1 MQKSV
6 RKRVVSTP
14 LRLMVEKVGPNNN
27 PPPSCWAQS
36 GMVKITIVNRIKK
49 RLFTMCYFLCKSN
62 NFLIFAAIKSKLMAS
77 QLFGAIV
84 KAAAE
89 LKNIP
94 VQIKQKN
101 LKPIKAQERE
111 LKKLLRKAQFTE
123 FGKTY
128 HFTDILLSGN
138 VTEAFRNNVPVFD
151 YNKMHDQWWYRALEG
166 EHNVSWPGKI
176 KYFALSSGTS
186 EASSKYIPITRE
198 LNSKIT
204 KASIRQLV
212 SAVRYD
218 FPKEFYN
225 RGVLMIGGSTDLSYS
240 RKGGYYAG
248 DLSGISAGRIPKW
261 FEFFYK
267 PGQRISKI
275 KDWSEKLDEMVKAA
289 PTWDIGVIVGVPA
302 WVQILLERII
312 KEYNLKTI
320 HDLWPNLM
328 VYVHSGVA
336 FAPYEKSFE
345 RLFGK
350 EVIYIESYLASEG
363 YIAYQV
369 DLKRRVMQLLVD
381 NGIYFE
387 FVPFNEENFDDNGNI
402 VEHPKT
408 LNLKEVEENV
418 DYALLLSTCAGTW
431 RYLIGDTI
439 KFLNKEHCDIV
450 ITGRTKQFL
459 SITGE
464 HLSQDNM
471 TQAVDMLANELGVEI
486 TEFTVAGIK
495 HETMYAHH
503 WYLGTDDKID
513 PQEAIKKI
521 DGYLCKLN
529 DDYAVER
536 TEAIKE
542 LFIDVLPTEVFY
554 KFMEE
559 KIGKW
564 GGATKFPRV
573 LKGQRYEMWEEYLKE
588 VRSKQ

>member
-1 MQKSV
+1 
-6 RKRVVSTP
+6 
-14 LRLMVEKVGPNNN
+14 
-27 PPPSCWAQS
+27 
-36 GMVKITIVNRIKK
+36 
-49 RLFTMCYFLCKSN
+49 
-62 NFLIFAAIKSKLMAS
+62 MAS
-77 QLFGAIV
+77 PLLGTLV
-84 KAAAE
+84 KTAAE

-94 VQIKQKN
+94 VEYKQKK
-101 LKPIKAQERE
+101 LKPLKAQEKE

-123 FGKTY
+123 FGRQY
-128 HFTDILLSGN
+128 HFTDILLSKN
-138 VTEAFRNNVPVFD
+138 IMEAFRKNVPVFD
-151 YNKMHDQWWYRALEG
+151 YNKMHDEWWYRALEG
-166 EHNVSWPGKI
+166 EHNVAWPGKI

-204 KASIRQLV
+204 KASIRQFA

-218 FPKEFYN
+218 FPVEFYN

-302 WVQILLERII
+302 WVQILIERII
-312 KEYNLKTI
+312 KEYKLKTI
-320 HDLWPNLM
+320 HDIWPNLA

-345 RLFGK
+345 KLFGK
-350 EVIYIESYLASEG
+350 EVIYVESYLASEG

-369 DLKRRVMQLLVD
+369 DLKKRVMQLLLD

-387 FVPFNEENFDDNGNI
+387 FVPFNEENFDENGNI

-408 LNLKEVEENV
+408 LLLSEIEENT

-439 KFLNKEHCDIV
+439 KFLNKERCEIA

-471 TQAVDMLANELGVEI
+471 TQAVDLMANDLGVNI

-495 HETMYAHH
+495 HDTMYAHH
-503 WYLGTDDKID
+503 WYLGTDDTLD
-513 PQEAIKKI
+513 PQVAIKKI
-521 DGYLCKLN
+521 DEYLCKLN

-536 TEAIKE
+536 TEAIKA

-573 LKGQRYEMWEEYLKE
+573 LKGERYEMWVEYL
-588 VRSKQ
+588 RSQK

>member
-1 MQKSV
+1 
-6 RKRVVSTP
+6 
-14 LRLMVEKVGPNNN
+14 
-27 PPPSCWAQS
+27 
-36 GMVKITIVNRIKK
+36 
-49 RLFTMCYFLCKSN
+49 
-62 NFLIFAAIKSKLMAS
+62 MAS
-77 QLFGAIV
+77 PLLGTLV
-84 KAAAE
+84 KTAAE

-94 VQIKQKN
+94 VEYKQKK
-101 LKPIKAQERE
+101 LKPVKAQERE
-111 LKKLLRKAQFTE
+111 LKKLLRKAQFTD
-123 FGKTY
+123 FGSQY
-128 HFTDILLSGN
+128 HFTDILLSKN
-138 VTEAFRNNVPVFD
+138 PMEAFRKNVPVFD
-151 YNKMHDQWWYRALEG
+151 YNKMHDEWWYRALEG
-166 EHNVSWPGKI
+166 EHNVAWPGKI

-204 KASIRQLV
+204 KASIRQFA

-218 FPKEFYN
+218 FPVEFYN

-320 HDLWPNLM
+320 HDIWPNLA

-345 RLFGK
+345 KLFGK
-350 EVIYIESYLASEG
+350 EVIFVESYLASEG

-369 DLKRRVMQLLVD
+369 DLKKRVMQLLLD

-387 FVPFNEENFDDNGNI
+387 FVPFNEENFDENGNI

-408 LNLKEVEENV
+408 LLLSEVEENT
-418 DYALLLSTCAGTW
+418 DYAILLSTCAGTW

-439 KFLNKEHCDIV
+439 KFLNKERYEIA

-471 TQAVDMLANELGVEI
+471 TQAVDMLANELGVNI

-495 HETMYAHH
+495 HDTMYAHH
-503 WYLGTDDKID
+503 WYLGSDDPID
-513 PQEAIKKI
+513 PQVAIKKI
-521 DGYLCKLN
+521 DEYLCKLN

-542 LFIDVLPTEVFY
+542 LFIDVLPTELFY
-554 KFMEE
+554 RFMEE

-573 LKGQRYEMWEEYLKE
+573 LKGPRYEMWVEFL
-588 VRSKQ
+588 RSQK

>member
-1 MQKSV
+1 MPS
-6 RKRVVSTP
+6 P
-14 LRLMVEKVGPNNN
+14 LFG
-27 PPPSCWAQS
+27 
-36 GMVKITIVNRIKK
+36 TIVK
-49 RLFTMCYFLCKSN
+49 T
-62 NFLIFAAIKSKLMAS
+62 
-77 QLFGAIV
+77 
-84 KAAAE
+84 AAE
-89 LKNIP
+89 IKNIP
-94 VQIKQKN
+94 VEIKQRKIQ
-101 LKPIKAQERE
+101 PVKAQERE

-123 FGKTY
+123 FGQHY
-128 HFTDILLSGN
+128 HFADILLSGN
-138 VTEAFRNNVPVFD
+138 VMEAYRNTVPVFD
-151 YNKMHDQWWYRALEG
+151 YNKMHDEWWYRALKG
-166 EHNVSWPGKI
+166 EHNVAWPGKI

-198 LNSKIT
+198 INSKIT
-204 KASIRQLV
+204 QASIRQLV

-218 FPKEFYN
+218 FPSDFYN
-225 RGVLMIGGSTDLSYS
+225 RGVLMIGGSTDLTYN
-240 RKGGYYAG
+240 KEGKFYAG
-248 DLSGISAGRIPKW
+248 DLSGISAGKIPKW
-261 FEFFYK
+261 FEHFYK
-267 PGQRISKI
+267 PGRKISQI
-275 KDWSEKLDEMVKAA
+275 KDWAEKLDEMVKAA

-312 KEYNLKTI
+312 KEYKLNTI

-345 RLFGK
+345 RIFGK
-350 EVIYIESYLASEG
+350 EVIFVESYLASEG
-363 YIAYQV
+363 YIAYQT

-387 FVPFNEENFDDNGNI
+387 FVPFNEENFDENGTI

-408 LNLKEVEENV
+408 LTLSEVEENV

-471 TQAVDMLANELGVEI
+471 TQAVDMMAQDLDVNI
-486 TEFTVAGIK
+486 TEFTVAGIR
-495 HETMYAHH
+495 HDTMYAHH
-503 WYLGTDDKID
+503 WYLGSDDKID
-513 PQEAIKKI
+513 PQVAIKKI
-521 DGYLCKLN
+521 DEYLCKLN

-542 LFIDVLPTEVFY
+542 LFIDVLPTNVFY

-573 LKGQRYEMWEEYLKE
+573 LKGKRYEMWEEYLKE
-588 VRSKQ
+588 VRSKK

>member
-1 MQKSV
+1 
-6 RKRVVSTP
+6 
-14 LRLMVEKVGPNNN
+14 
-27 PPPSCWAQS
+27 
-36 GMVKITIVNRIKK
+36 
-49 RLFTMCYFLCKSN
+49 
-62 NFLIFAAIKSKLMAS
+62 MAS
-77 QLFGAIV
+77 QLFGTIV
-84 KAAAE
+84 KTAAE

-101 LKPIKAQERE
+101 IKPIKAQERE
-111 LKKLLRKAQFTE
+111 LKKLLRKAQFTA
-123 FGKTY
+123 FGKQY
-128 HFTDILLSGN
+128 HFTDILLSKD
-138 VTEAFRNNVPVFD
+138 VLEAFRNNVPVFD
-151 YNKMHDQWWYRALEG
+151 YNKMHNEWWYRALEG

-186 EASSKYIPITRE
+186 EASSKYIPITRA

-267 PGQRISKI
+267 PGKKISQI

-312 KEYNLKTI
+312 KEYNLKPI

-350 EVIYIESYLASEG
+350 EVIYVESYLASEG

-369 DLKRRVMQLLVD
+369 DLKKRVMQLLVD

-387 FVPFNEENFDDNGNI
+387 FVPFNEENFDENGNI

-408 LNLKEVEENV
+408 LLLKEVEENT

-439 KFLNKEHCDIV
+439 KFLNKERCEIV

-471 TQAVDMLANELGVEI
+471 TQAVDMMANDLGVNI

-495 HETMYAHH
+495 HGTMYAHH
-503 WYLGTDDKID
+503 WYLGCDDKID
-513 PQEAIKKI
+513 PQVAIKKI
-521 DGYLCKLN
+521 DEYLCKLN

-542 LFIDVLPTEVFY
+542 LFVDVLPTQVFY

-573 LKGQRYEMWEEYLKE
+573 LKGQRYEMWVEYVK
-588 VRSKQ
+588 K

>member
-1 MQKSV
+1 MT
-6 RKRVVSTP
+6 TP
-14 LRLMVEKVGPNNN
+14 LLGTIIKAVAEIKNVPVEFK
-27 PPPSCWAQS
+27 Q
-36 GMVKITIVNRIKK
+36 NR
-49 RLFTMCYFLCKSN
+49 
-62 NFLIFAAIKSKLMAS
+62 
-77 QLFGAIV
+77 
-84 KAAAE
+84 
-89 LKNIP
+89 
-94 VQIKQKN
+94 
-101 LKPIKAQERE
+101 LKPVNAQAKE
-111 LKKLLRKAQFTE
+111 LRKLIRKAKFTA
-123 FGKTY
+123 FGTHY
-128 HFTDILLSGN
+128 HFEELLESEDLL
-138 VTEAFRNNVPVFD
+138 EAFRKNVPVFD
-151 YNKMHDQWWYRALEG
+151 YNKMHDEWWYRALEG
-166 EHNVSWPGKI
+166 ETDVAWPGKI
-176 KYFALSSGTS
+176 RYFALSSGTS
-186 EASSKYIPITRE
+186 EAASKYIPITKE

-218 FPKEFYN
+218 FPAEFYN
-225 RGVLMIGGSTDLSYS
+225 KGMLMIGGSTDLQYS
-240 RKGGYYAG
+240 RQGGYYSG
-248 DLSGISAGRIPKW
+248 DLSGISASRIPKW
-261 FEFFYK
+261 FELFYK
-267 PGQRISKI
+267 PGRRISKI
-275 KDWSEKLDEMVKAA
+275 KNWSEKIEEMVKSA

-312 KEYNLKTI
+312 KEYHLNNI
-320 HDLWPNLM
+320 HDLWPNLK

-345 RLFGK
+345 KLFGK

-387 FVPFNEENFDDNGNI
+387 FVPFNETNFDADGNI
-402 VEHPKT
+402 VEHPVT
-408 LNLKEVEENV
+408 LTLSEVEEGV

-431 RYLIGDTI
+431 RYLIGDTL
-439 KFLNKEHCDIV
+439 KFLNKERCEIA

-464 HLSQDNM
+464 HLSQENM
-471 TQAVDMLANELGVEI
+471 TRAIEMLSEETGADI
-486 TEFTVAGIK
+486 REFTVVGKK
-495 HETMYAHH
+495 HGTMYAHH
-503 WYLGTDDKID
+503 WYLGTDNKVD

-542 LFIDVLPTEVFY
+542 LFIDVLPTHVFY
-554 KFMEE
+554 DFMQQ

-573 LKGQRYEMWEEYLKE
+573 LKGERIQMWEDYLTSLK
-588 VRSKQ
+588 

>member
-1 MQKSV
+1 M
-6 RKRVVSTP
+6 P
-14 LRLMVEKVGPNNN
+14 
-27 PPPSCWAQS
+27 
-36 GMVKITIVNRIKK
+36 
-49 RLFTMCYFLCKSN
+49 
-62 NFLIFAAIKSKLMAS
+62 S
-77 QLFGAIV
+77 QLFGTIV
-84 KAAAE
+84 KTAAE

-94 VQIKQKN
+94 VQIKQRTIR
-101 LKPIKAQERE
+101 PVKAQERE
-111 LKKLLRKAQFTE
+111 LKKLLRKAQFTD
-123 FGKTY
+123 FGRHY
-128 HFTDILLSGN
+128 HFTDILLSKN
-138 VTEAFRNNVPVFD
+138 VMEAFRNTVPVFD
-151 YNKMHDQWWYRALEG
+151 YNKMHDEWWYRALNG
-166 EHNVSWPGKI
+166 EHNVAWPGKI

-218 FPKEFYN
+218 FPKDFYN

-240 RKGGYYAG
+240 REGGYYAG
-248 DLSGISAGRIPKW
+248 DLSGISAGKIPRW

-312 KEYNLKTI
+312 KEYKLKTI
-320 HDLWPNLM
+320 HDIWPNLM

-345 RLFGK
+345 RIFGK
-350 EVIYIESYLASEG
+350 KVTYIESYLASEG

-369 DLKRRVMQLLVD
+369 DLNKRVMQLLVD

-387 FVPFNEENFDDNGNI
+387 FVPFNEENFDENGNI

-408 LNLKEVEENV
+408 LTLKEVEPNTE
-418 DYALLLSTCAGTW
+418 YALLLSTCAGTW

-439 KFLNKEHCDIV
+439 KILPPDGPLFGERPKGVNIA

-471 TQAVDMLANELGVEI
+471 TQAVEMTAEELGVDI

-495 HETMYAHH
+495 HDTMYAHH
-503 WYLGTDDKID
+503 WYLGCDEPLD
-513 PQEAIKKI
+513 PQVAIKKI
-521 DGYLCKLN
+521 DEHLCKLN

-542 LFIDVLPTEVFY
+542 LFVDVLPTEIFY

-573 LKGQRYEMWEEYLKE
+573 MKGKRLEMWEEYLGNGKRNTE
-588 VRSKQ
+588 NGKL

>member
-1 MQKSV
+1 MT
-6 RKRVVSTP
+6 TP
-14 LRLMVEKVGPNNN
+14 LLGTIIKAMAEIKNVPVEFKQNRLN
-27 PPPSCWAQS
+27 PINAQA
-36 GMVKITIVNRIKK
+36 KELRK
-49 RLFTMCYFLCKSN
+49 
-62 NFLIFAAIKSKLMAS
+62 LIRKARYTA
-77 QLFGAIV
+77 FGA
-84 KAAAE
+84 
-89 LKNIP
+89 
-94 VQIKQKN
+94 Q
-101 LKPIKAQERE
+101 
-111 LKKLLRKAQFTE
+111 
-123 FGKTY
+123 Y
-128 HFTDILLSGN
+128 HFEEILESDNLI
-138 VTEAFRNNVPVFD
+138 EAFRKNVPVFD
-151 YNKMHDQWWYRALEG
+151 YNKMHNEWWHRALEG
-166 EHNVSWPGKI
+166 EADVSWPGKI
-176 KYFALSSGTS
+176 RYFALSSGTS
-186 EASSKYIPITRE
+186 EATSKYIPITKE

-218 FPKEFYN
+218 FPADFYN
-225 RGVLMIGGSTDLSYS
+225 KGMLMIGGSTDLQYS
-240 RKGGYYAG
+240 RQGGYYFG
-248 DLSGISAGRIPKW
+248 DLSGISASRIPKW
-261 FEFFYK
+261 FELFYK
-267 PGQRISKI
+267 PGRRISKI
-275 KDWSEKLDEMVKAA
+275 KNWSEKIEEMVKSA

-312 KEYNLKTI
+312 KEYHLNNI
-320 HDLWPNLM
+320 HELWPNLR

-345 RLFGK
+345 KLFGK
-350 EVIYIESYLASEG
+350 EVTYIESYLASEG

-387 FVPFNEENFDDNGNI
+387 FVPFNETNFDADGNI
-402 VEHPKT
+402 VAHPVT
-408 LNLKEVEENV
+408 LTMSEVEEGV

-431 RYLIGDTI
+431 RYLIGDTL
-439 KFLNKEHCDIV
+439 KFLNKERCEIA

-471 TQAVDMLANELGVEI
+471 TRAIEMLSEENGADI
-486 TEFTVAGIK
+486 REFTVVGKK
-495 HETMYAHH
+495 HGTMYAHH

-529 DDYAVER
+529 DDYAIER

-542 LFIDVLPTEVFY
+542 LFIDVLPTHVFY
-554 KFMEE
+554 DFMQQ

-573 LKGQRYEMWEEYLKE
+573 LKGERIQMWEDYLTSLK
-588 VRSKQ
+588 

>member
-1 MQKSV
+1 
-6 RKRVVSTP
+6 
-14 LRLMVEKVGPNNN
+14 
-27 PPPSCWAQS
+27 
-36 GMVKITIVNRIKK
+36 
-49 RLFTMCYFLCKSN
+49 MCYFLCKSN

>member
-1 MQKSV
+1 
-6 RKRVVSTP
+6 
-14 LRLMVEKVGPNNN
+14 
-27 PPPSCWAQS
+27 
-36 GMVKITIVNRIKK
+36 
-49 RLFTMCYFLCKSN
+49 
-62 NFLIFAAIKSKLMAS
+62 MAS
-77 QLFGAIV
+77 PLLGTLV
-84 KAAAE
+84 KTAAE

-94 VQIKQKN
+94 VEYKQKK
-101 LKPIKAQERE
+101 LKPVKAQERE
-111 LKKLLRKAQFTE
+111 LKKLLRKAQFTD
-123 FGKTY
+123 FGSQY
-128 HFTDILLSGN
+128 HFTDILLSKN
-138 VTEAFRNNVPVFD
+138 PMEAFRKNVPVFD
-151 YNKMHDQWWYRALEG
+151 YNKMHDEWWYRALEG
-166 EHNVSWPGKI
+166 EHNVAWPGKI

-204 KASIRQLV
+204 KASIRQFA

-218 FPKEFYN
+218 FPVEFYN

-320 HDLWPNLM
+320 HDIWPNLA

-345 RLFGK
+345 KLFGK
-350 EVIYIESYLASEG
+350 EVIFVESYLASEG

-369 DLKRRVMQLLVD
+369 DLKKRVMQLLLD

-387 FVPFNEENFDDNGNI
+387 FVPFNEENFDENGNI

-408 LNLKEVEENV
+408 LLLSEVEENT
-418 DYALLLSTCAGTW
+418 DYAILLSTCAGTW

-439 KFLNKEHCDIV
+439 KFLNKERYEIA

-471 TQAVDMLANELGVEI
+471 TQAVDMLANELGVNI

-495 HETMYAHH
+495 HDTMYAHH
-503 WYLGTDDKID
+503 WYLGSDDPID
-513 PQEAIKKI
+513 PQVAIKKI
-521 DGYLCKLN
+521 DEYLCKLN

-542 LFIDVLPTEVFY
+542 LFIDVLPTELFY
-554 KFMEE
+554 RFMEE

-573 LKGQRYEMWEEYLKE
+573 LKGQRYEMWVEFL
-588 VRSKQ
+588 RSQK

>member
-1 MQKSV
+1 MS
-6 RKRVVSTP
+6 SP
-14 LRLMVEKVGPNNN
+14 LLG
-27 PPPSCWAQS
+27 
-36 GMVKITIVNRIKK
+36 TIIK
-49 RLFTMCYFLCKSN
+49 T
-62 NFLIFAAIKSKLMAS
+62 
-77 QLFGAIV
+77 
-84 KAAAE
+84 AAE

-94 VQIKQKN
+94 VEIKQKTIR
-101 LKPIKAQERE
+101 PVKAQERE

-123 FGKTY
+123 FGRHY
-128 HFTDILLSGN
+128 HFADILLSKD
-138 VTEAFRNNVPVFD
+138 VREAFRNTVPVFD
-151 YNKMHDQWWYRALEG
+151 YNKMHDEWWYRALKG
-166 EHNVSWPGKI
+166 EHNVAWPGKI

-204 KASIRQLV
+204 KASLRQLV

-225 RGVLMIGGSTDLSYS
+225 RGVLMIGGSTDLSFS
-240 RKGGYYAG
+240 REGGYYAG
-248 DLSGISAGRIPKW
+248 DLSGISASKIPGW

-267 PGQRISKI
+267 PGQKISKI

-312 KEYNLKTI
+312 KEYKLKTI

-345 RLFGK
+345 RIFGK
-350 EVIYIESYLASEG
+350 EVIFVESYLASEG

-369 DLKRRVMQLLVD
+369 DLKKRVMQLLVD

-387 FVPFNEENFDDNGNI
+387 FVPFNEENFDENGNI

-408 LNLKEVEENV
+408 LMLNEVEENT

-431 RYLIGDTI
+431 RYLIGDTV
-439 KFLNKEHCDIV
+439 KFLNKEHCDIA

-471 TQAVDMLANELGVEI
+471 TQAVDLTANELGVNI

-495 HETMYAHH
+495 HDTMYAHH
-503 WYLGTDDKID
+503 WYLGCDDPID
-513 PQEAIKKI
+513 AQTAIKKI
-521 DGYLCKLN
+521 DEHLCKLN

-542 LFIDVLPTEVFY
+542 LFVDVLPTNVFY
-554 KFMEE
+554 RFMEE

-573 LKGQRYEMWEEYLKE
+573 LKGKRYEMWCDYIK
-588 VRSKQ
+588 SQKS

>member
-1 MQKSV
+1 M
-6 RKRVVSTP
+6 
-14 LRLMVEKVGPNNN
+14 
-27 PPPSCWAQS
+27 PSP
-36 GMVKITIVNRIKK
+36 
-49 RLFTMCYFLCKSN
+49 
-62 NFLIFAAIKSKLMAS
+62 
-77 QLFGAIV
+77 LFGVLV
-84 KAAAE
+84 KTAAE

-94 VQIKQKN
+94 VERKQRKIQ
-101 LKPIKAQERE
+101 PVKAQEKE

-123 FGKTY
+123 FGRHY
-128 HFTDILLSGN
+128 NFANILLSGN
-138 VTEAFRNNVPVFD
+138 VMEAFRNSVPVFD
-151 YNKMHDQWWYRALEG
+151 YNKMHDEWWYRALKG
-166 EHNVSWPGKI
+166 EHNIAWPGKI

-186 EASSKYIPITRE
+186 EASSKYIPITKE
-198 LNSKIT
+198 INSKIT
-204 KASIRQLV
+204 KASIRQFA

-218 FPKEFYN
+218 FPVDFYN

-240 RKGGYYAG
+240 REGGYYAG
-248 DLSGISAGRIPKW
+248 DLSGISAGKIPKW

-267 PGQRISKI
+267 PGRKISKI
-275 KDWSEKLDEMVKAA
+275 KDWAEKLDEMVKAA

-320 HDLWPNLM
+320 HDIWPNLK

-336 FAPYEKSFE
+336 FGPYEKSFE
-345 RLFGK
+345 RIFGK
-350 EVIYIESYLASEG
+350 EVIYVESYLASEG
-363 YIAYQV
+363 YIAYQT

-387 FVPFNEENFDDNGNI
+387 FVPFNEENFDENGNI

-408 LNLKEVEENV
+408 LTLSEVEENT

-439 KFLNKEHCDIV
+439 KFLNKERCDIA

-471 TQAVDMLANELGVEI
+471 TQAVDMLAEELGVDI

-503 WYLGTDDKID
+503 WYLGCDKEID
-513 PQEAIKKI
+513 AQEAIKKI

-542 LFIDVLPTEVFY
+542 LFIDVLPTDVFY

-573 LKGQRYEMWEEYLKE
+573 LKGKRYEMWEEYLKE
-588 VRSKQ
+588 VNSEKK

>member
-1 MQKSV
+1 
-6 RKRVVSTP
+6 
-14 LRLMVEKVGPNNN
+14 
-27 PPPSCWAQS
+27 
-36 GMVKITIVNRIKK
+36 
-49 RLFTMCYFLCKSN
+49 
-62 NFLIFAAIKSKLMAS
+62 MAS
-77 QLFGAIV
+77 PLLGTLV
-84 KAAAE
+84 KTAAE

-94 VQIKQKN
+94 VEYKQKK
-101 LKPIKAQERE
+101 LKPLKAQEKE
-111 LKKLLRKAQFTE
+111 LKKLLRKAQFTD
-123 FGKTY
+123 FGRQY
-128 HFTDILLSGN
+128 HFTDILLSKN
-138 VTEAFRNNVPVFD
+138 VMEAFRKNVPVFD
-151 YNKMHDQWWYRALEG
+151 YNKMHDEWWYRALEG
-166 EHNVSWPGKI
+166 EHNVAWPGKI

-204 KASIRQLV
+204 KASIRQFA

-218 FPKEFYN
+218 FPVEFYN

-302 WVQILLERII
+302 WVQILIERII
-312 KEYNLKTI
+312 KEYKLKTI
-320 HDLWPNLM
+320 HDIWPNLA

-345 RLFGK
+345 KLFGK
-350 EVIYIESYLASEG
+350 EVIFVESYLASEG

-369 DLKRRVMQLLVD
+369 DLKKRVMQLLLD

-387 FVPFNEENFDDNGNI
+387 FVPFNEENFDENGNI
-402 VEHPKT
+402 VEHPHT
-408 LNLKEVEENV
+408 LLLSEVEENT
-418 DYALLLSTCAGTW
+418 DYAILLSTCAGTW

-439 KFLNKEHCDIV
+439 KFLNKERCEIA

-471 TQAVDMLANELGVEI
+471 TQAVDMLANELGVNI

-503 WYLGTDDKID
+503 WYLGTDDPID
-513 PQEAIKKI
+513 PQVAIKKI
-521 DGYLCKLN
+521 DEYLCKLN

-573 LKGQRYEMWEEYLKE
+573 LKGQRYEMWVEYL
-588 VRSKQ
+588 RSQK

>member
-1 MQKSV
+1 
-6 RKRVVSTP
+6 
-14 LRLMVEKVGPNNN
+14 
-27 PPPSCWAQS
+27 
-36 GMVKITIVNRIKK
+36 
-49 RLFTMCYFLCKSN
+49 
-62 NFLIFAAIKSKLMAS
+62 MAS
-77 QLFGAIV
+77 PLLGTLV
-84 KAAAE
+84 KTAAE

-94 VQIKQKN
+94 VEYKQKK
-101 LKPIKAQERE
+101 LKPLKAQEKE
-111 LKKLLRKAQFTE
+111 LKKLLRKAQFTD
-123 FGKTY
+123 FGRQY
-128 HFTDILLSGN
+128 HFTDILLSKN
-138 VTEAFRNNVPVFD
+138 PMEAFRKNVPVFD
-151 YNKMHDQWWYRALEG
+151 YNKMHDEWWYRALEG
-166 EHNVSWPGKI
+166 EHNVAWPGKI

-204 KASIRQLV
+204 KASIRQFA

-218 FPKEFYN
+218 FPVEFYN

-302 WVQILLERII
+302 WVQILIERII

-320 HDLWPNLM
+320 HDIWPNLA

-345 RLFGK
+345 KLFGK
-350 EVIYIESYLASEG
+350 EVIFVESYLASEG

-369 DLKRRVMQLLVD
+369 DLKKRVMQLLLD

-387 FVPFNEENFDDNGNI
+387 FVPFNEENFDENGNI

-408 LNLKEVEENV
+408 LLLSEIEENT
-418 DYALLLSTCAGTW
+418 DYAILLSTCAGTW

-439 KFLNKEHCDIV
+439 KFLNKERCEIA

-471 TQAVDMLANELGVEI
+471 TQAVDMLANELGVNI

-495 HETMYAHH
+495 HNTMYAHH
-503 WYLGTDDKID
+503 WYLGTDDPID
-513 PQEAIKKI
+513 KELAIKKI
-521 DGYLCKLN
+521 DEYLCKLN

-573 LKGQRYEMWEEYLKE
+573 LKGQRYEMWVEYL
-588 VRSKQ
+588 RSQK